1 VCICVHLWFHDGPQ
15 SGVNRRLH
23 RLGELVLE
31 VERIQVFYG
40 DIQVLFDL
48 SLRVEDGEIVTLI
61 GSNGAGKTTTVN
73 TLSGILRP
81 RSGDVR
87 YAGRSLLDVPPH
99 RLVGMGLVQVPEGRM
114 LYPQLNVRENLRMG
128 SYTREARKGAA
139 ARLEKVYELFPRLR
153 ERQHQ
158 LVVTLSGG
166 EQQMLAIARGLMAE
180 PRLLILDEPSIGLA
194 PILVA
199 EMFAAIREINRRG
212 VAILL
217 IEQNAVQALQLSH
230 RGYVLEHG
238 HVINEGI
245 ASALLGDEA
254 IRSAYLGI

>member
-1 VCICVHLWFHDGPQ
+1 M
-15 SGVNRRLH
+15 
-23 RLGELVLE
+23 LE
-31 VERIQVFYG
+31 VDRINVYYG
-40 DIQVLFDL
+40 DIQVLFDV

-61 GSNGAGKTTTVN
+61 GSNGAGKTTAVN

-81 RSGDVR
+81 RSGDIR
-87 YAGRSLLDVPPH
+87 YAGQSLLSVPAH
-99 RLVGMGLVQVPEGRM
+99 KLVSLGLVQVPEGRM
-114 LYPQLNVRENLRMG
+114 LYPQLTVRENLRMG
-128 SYTREARKGAA
+128 AYARTVRRGMGQ
-139 ARLEKVYELFPRLR
+139 RLEHVYELFPRLR
-153 ERQHQ
+153 ERQRQ
-158 LVVTLSGG
+158 TVNTMSGG
-166 EQQMLAIARGLMAE
+166 EQQMLAIGRGLMAD
-180 PRLLILDEPSIGLA
+180 PKLLILDEPSIGLA

-238 HVINEGI
+238 HLTHQGPA
-245 ASALLGDEA
+245 ASLLGDEA